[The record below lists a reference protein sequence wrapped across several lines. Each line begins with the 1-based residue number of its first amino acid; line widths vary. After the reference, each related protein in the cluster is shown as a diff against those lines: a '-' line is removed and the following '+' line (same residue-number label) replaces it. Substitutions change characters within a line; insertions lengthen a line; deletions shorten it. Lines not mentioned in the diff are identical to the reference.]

1 MVWQKAGLLARSSS
15 GAFPE
20 FLPVAEC
27 LKMNGTYSCG
37 HSSGIAPDS
46 LLIPRSE
53 TLGLETKIRTND
65 AQKGG

>member
-20 FLPVAEC
+20 FLPVADC
-27 LKMNGTYSCG
+27 LKICGTYSCG

-46 LLIPRSE
+46 LLA
-53 TLGLETKIRTND
+53 LEAHLQTSCGAKIR
-65 AQKGG
+65 QLGP